1 VAWEVV
7 AYLQEADHLRDLRQ
21 KEAYL
26 QQKEAYLQGADHQG
40 ADHQQREA

>member
-26 QQKEAYLQGADHQG
+26 QEVAYLQGADHLW
-40 ADHQQREA
+40 DLQQREA